1 MAGRI
6 DTRIEQREGGEVAYL
21 TVAHDAK
28 LNTLNPALMRE
39 LVAAAEAVGQRPD
52 LRAVVLTG
60 EGNRAFIGGADIT
73 VMAAVETPDAAQAFI
88 EQVHA
93 TCRVFRDLPVP
104 VIARING
111 FALGAGLEVAAS
123 CDLRIAA
130 EGAKFGMPEVVV
142 GIPSVVE
149 AALLPGLIGWG
160 RTRQL
165 LMLAETIGTEE
176 ALAWGLVEK
185 VVPADQLDAAVEGWI
200 AQLMHTG
207 PQAVRIQ
214 KKLMREWEDLP
225 LGEAVRAGVRA
236 FASAWHS
243 DEPRRMMRGFL
254 DRQAAR
260 KRK

>member
-6 DTRIEQREGGEVAYL
+6 DTRIEQREGGSVAHL
-21 TVAHDAK
+21 TVMHDAK

-39 LVAAAEAVGQRPD
+39 LVAAAQDVGAIPD

-60 EGNRAFIGGADIT
+60 EGARAFIGGADIT
-73 VMAAVETPDAAQAFI
+73 VMAAVEDPAGAQAFI

-123 CDLRIAA
+123 CDLRVAA
-130 EGAKFGMPEVVV
+130 EGAQFGMPEVVV

-165 LMLAETIGTEE
+165 LMLGETIGTEE

-185 VVPADQLDAAVEGWI
+185 VVPADQLDAAVEAWI

-207 PQAVRIQ
+207 QHAVRIQ
-214 KKLMREWEDLP
+214 KQLMREWEDLP
-225 LGEAVRAGVRA
+225 VGEAVRAGIRA
-236 FASAWHS
+236 FASAWNT
-243 DEPRRMMRGFL
+243 DEPRRMMQGFL
-254 DRQAAR
+254 DKQAAR
-260 KRK
+260 KRR